1 MVLNVVAGHVMR
13 TKPAEHRQGGVNQ
26 GLAVFDNLILC

>member
-13 TKPAEHRQGGVNQ
+13 THPADHCQGGVNQ
-26 GLAVFDNLILC
+26 GLAVYDNLILC